1 MKKLIIV
8 LISVI
13 LLTSLLSCDLISC
26 DLGSVFDQIIADH
39 PSSNELFIHGDR
51 GESEYVGVYLTLE
64 GAEYI
69 DGAWRIEVR
78 WHNET
83 DYEVTYGASYTIE
96 YYDGEEWKNITIADV
111 EFIEIAYL
119 LRPHSESGETYTTKY
134 FDVSREGKYRLR
146 TEFNISD
153 ESYTGSRVITLE
165 FRLSEQPNVTEAP
178 IVNMIETDKLPPIDN
193 ETESDKYSSESGQ
206 EVDASKSVEEIL
218 MNAWKQDPRLPQV
231 KVQYYYGE
239 YGDNCLVAIMGS
251 GLMKKYYG
259 RDRVESVGGIEFQ
272 YYDYN
277 SIVVFKNGVFYTLN
291 DALNEA
297 LLDTEDL
304 KDIASQHKKFL
315 RTVYY

>member
-8 LISVI
+8 LISLI

-51 GESEYVGVYLTLE
+51 GESEYVGVYLTFD
-64 GAEYI
+64 GAEYV
-69 DGAWRIEVR
+69 DGAWHINVG
-78 WHNET
+78 WHNESS
-83 DYEVTYGASYTIE
+83 YEVVYGLAYTIE
-96 YYDGEEWKNITIADV
+96 YYDGGKWVDV
-111 EFIEIAYL
+111 KTTDFAVEEIACVVM
-119 LRPHSESGETYTTKY
+119 PNKTADETYTTKY

-153 ESYTGSRVITLE
+153 ESYTGSRMITLE

-206 EVDASKSVEEIL
+206 EVNASKSVEEIL